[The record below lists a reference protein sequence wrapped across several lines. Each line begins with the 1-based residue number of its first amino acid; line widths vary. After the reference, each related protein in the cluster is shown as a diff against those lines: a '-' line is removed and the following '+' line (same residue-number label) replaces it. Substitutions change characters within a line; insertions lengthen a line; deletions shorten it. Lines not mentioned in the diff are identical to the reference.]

1 MAPSVHTTSRHA
13 RLLRRV
19 AESVKRRRLI
29 ERGDHIVVAVS
40 GGPDSVALL
49 SVLHALA
56 PSWRLSLWVAHFNY
70 GLRGGESD
78 EDAVFVRRLCE
89 RLNIAYL
96 CERLVLTEDVYK
108 GRSLQEAARD
118 ARYAALLRM
127 RASLGANKVAV
138 GHTLDDQAE
147 TVVMWM
153 LRGAGTTGLAGMPSL
168 RLPFIR
174 PLLTVGRKD
183 VLSYLSE
190 QGLDFREDSSNAK
203 PIYLRNRV
211 RHDLLPLLKQF
222 NPAILQ
228 VLTRQADILCEDN
241 RCLDTIAEE
250 QCARVAR
257 EGTGQG
263 WVVDRTDLL
272 ALHLAVQRRV
282 VRKVVQRTTGVTRG
296 PSFATVTLLL
306 ERVVH
311 GDSGSCATLRHVN
324 VSREYDQILFQ
335 PRDGMPRETVVTSA
349 LPVALPVPFTASWPL
364 TGQRLKA
371 DLVHCSQLVELC
383 STESSM
389 QAMLDADCLT
399 LNLEVRAWRPGDRF
413 HPFGFNGHQKKLQ
426 DFFGDLKVPRSERG
440 RIPLVVA
447 PEGIVW
453 VAGYRTDHRF
463 LVTDSTRRVLCLTLL
478 DGEDTELE

>member
-13 RLLRRV
+13 RFVHHV
-19 AESVKRRRLI
+19 AEAVKRQRLI
-29 ERGDHIVVAVS
+29 ERGDRIVVAVS

-56 PSWRLSLWVAHFNY
+56 PSWNLSLSVAHFNY

-78 EDAVFVRRLCE
+78 DDAAFVTRLCE
-89 RLNIAYL
+89 RHNIPHM
-96 CERLVLTEDVYK
+96 CERLALTEDVCK

-118 ARYAALLRM
+118 ARYAALMRV

-138 GHTLDDQAE
+138 GHTRDDQAE
-147 TVVMWM
+147 TVVMWL
-153 LRGAGTTGLAGMPSL
+153 LRGAGTTGLSGMPCL

-174 PLLTVGRKD
+174 PLLTVGRMD

-190 QGLDFREDSSNAK
+190 QGLEFREDSSNAK

-211 RHDLLPLLKQF
+211 RHDVLPLLKQF
-222 NPAILQ
+222 NPAILD
-228 VLTRQADILCEDN
+228 VLTRQADILREDN

-257 EGTGQG
+257 EGKDHG

-282 VRKVVQRTTGVTRG
+282 VRKVVQRTAGVNRG
-296 PSFATVTLLL
+296 PSFAAVSLLL
-306 ERVVH
+306 ERVIH

-324 VSREYDQILFQ
+324 VSREYDKILFQ
-335 PRDGMPRETVVTSA
+335 PLGGMPCGTVETSA
-349 LPVALPVPFTASWPL
+349 LSVALPVPFTVSWPL
-364 TGQRLKA
+364 TGERLQA
-371 DLVHCSQLVELC
+371 DLVHCSQSDQMR
-383 STESSM
+383 STLSPM
-389 QAMLDADCLT
+389 QAMLDADGLT
-399 LNLEVRAWRPGDRF
+399 LDLQVRAWQPGDRF
-413 HPFGFNGHQKKLQ
+413 HPFGFEGHQKKLQ
-426 DFFGDLKVPRSERG
+426 DLFADLKVPRSVRG
-440 RIPLVVA
+440 RIPLVVS

-463 LVTDSTRRVLCLTLL
+463 RVTDSTRRVLRLTLL
-478 DGEDTELE
+478 DGEGRELG